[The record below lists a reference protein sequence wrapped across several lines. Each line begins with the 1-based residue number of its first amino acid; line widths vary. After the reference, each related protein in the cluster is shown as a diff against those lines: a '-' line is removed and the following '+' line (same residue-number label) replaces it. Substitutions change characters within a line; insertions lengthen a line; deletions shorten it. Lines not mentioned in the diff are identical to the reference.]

1 MNLFKK
7 LFRKYFSHF
16 TYFYRYLKSK
26 IFITLGLTVLVGTL
40 DGLGLAMFLPLLE
53 MVDGSTEA
61 SAKGLGNLQFLVTG
75 LSKLG
80 LPLTL
85 ATVLS
90 VMLFFFILK
99 GGAKFCEGYYRI
111 SVQQFFIKSLRI
123 DCLRKLGRFDY
134 QEFVKADVGRIQ
146 NTLSGETG
154 RVVQAY
160 RYYFE
165 TMQAIIMLS
174 VYVVLAYLSNPQFA
188 LLVTLGGVVSNLL
201 FSRIYGL
208 TKSTSRKITQVS
220 HKYQGLLIQKVAF
233 FKYLRATGQSRNY
246 EKKLV
251 QEVENIEDNNRRIGF
266 YNSLLAAVREPMVMI
281 IVVAV
286 ILVQVKFF
294 GQSLGLMILSLLFF
308 YRALNYVIQFQNT
321 WNHFLNVSGS
331 LENMTAFTE
340 ELKAGQEKQGPLMI
354 EGFKEK
360 MELQQV
366 AYQYSPEAKILHN
379 LSLTIQKNETIA
391 FVGESGSGKTTLI
404 NMVAGLLPAT
414 KGMLKI
420 DGIPYPEL
428 NKTSLQQ
435 RIGYITQEPV
445 IFNDSV
451 FNNVSFWDEPS
462 EENIRKFYE
471 VLKLASSYDYVM
483 ALPEEKETVLGSN
496 GVNLSGGQ
504 RQRIA
509 IARELYK
516 DIDILIMDEAT
527 SALDSETEK
536 NIQQAIEYLHG
547 RYTIL
552 IVAHRLSTIKNA
564 DRIVFMKSGNVE
576 SIDTFSNLVQKNEG
590 FRRMVELQEV

>member
-1 MNLFKK
+1 MKLLKK
-7 LFRKYFSHF
+7 LFKRFFAHFS
-16 TYFYRYLKSK
+16 YFYKYLGSK
-26 IFITLGLTVLVGTL
+26 IFVTLGSTVLVGTL

-53 MVDGSTEA
+53 MVDGSKKA
-61 SAKGLGNLQFLVTG
+61 SADGLGNLKFLVAG
-75 LSKLG
+75 LESAG
-80 LPLTL
+80 ITLTL
-85 ATVLS
+85 GAVLL
-90 VMLFFFILK
+90 VMLFFFVLK
-99 GGAKFCEGYYRI
+99 GVAKFWEGYYRI
-111 SVQQFFIKSLRI
+111 SVQQYFIKELRV
-123 DCLRKLGRFDY
+123 DSLRKLSRYDY

-165 TMQAIIMLS
+165 TMQAIIMLL
-174 VYVVLAYLSNPQFA
+174 VYIVLAYFANPQFA
-188 LLVTLGGVVSNLL
+188 ILVTIGGALSNLL
-201 FSRIYGL
+201 FSSIYAR
-208 TKSTSRKITQVS
+208 TKNTSRKITQDS
-220 HKYQGLLIQKVAF
+220 HKYQGLLIQTVSF
-233 FKYLRATGQSRNY
+233 FKYLRATGQSSNY

-251 QEVENIEDNNRRIGF
+251 EEVENIENSNKKIGF
-266 YNSLLAAVREPMVMI
+266 YNSILAAIREPVVMV
-281 IVVAV
+281 IVVIV
-286 ILVQVKFF
+286 ILIQVNYL

-331 LENMTAFTE
+331 LENMTAFTQ
-340 ELKAGQEKQGPLMI
+340 ELKAGREVHGSALI
-354 EGFKEK
+354 EGFKNK
-360 MELQQV
+360 IELEQV
-366 AYQYSPEAKILHN
+366 AFEYNAEAKILQN
-379 LSLTIQKNETIA
+379 LSLTIHKNETIA

-404 NMVAGLLPAT
+404 NMVAGLLKAT
-414 KGMLKI
+414 KGNIKI
-420 DGIPYPEL
+420 DGIPYEKL
-428 NKTSLQQ
+428 NRTSLQQ

-445 IFNDSV
+445 IFSDTV
-451 FNNVSFWDEPS
+451 FNNVSFWDNPT
-462 EENIRKFYE
+462 EENIHKFYE
-471 VLKLASSYDYVM
+471 VLKLASSYEYVI
-483 ALPEEKETVLGSN
+483 ALPDDKETVLGSN

-564 DRIVFMKSGNVE
+564 DRIVFMKNGSVE
-576 SIDTFSNLVQKNEG
+576 SIDTFTNLVQSNDG